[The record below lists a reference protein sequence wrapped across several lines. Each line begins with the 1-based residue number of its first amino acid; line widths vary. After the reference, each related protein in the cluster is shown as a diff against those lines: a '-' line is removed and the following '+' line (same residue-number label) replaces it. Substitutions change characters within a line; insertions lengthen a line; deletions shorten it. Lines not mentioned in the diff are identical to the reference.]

1 MQTCNTFYQL
11 MCELNESWNVSKLR
25 IFAYSIEWQISC
37 AQMPMNYSVEK
48 EKNSK
53 FHVQVWENPKWLV
66 NFVIKF
72 VWSWCNETPFFK

>member
-25 IFAYSIEWQISC
+25 IFANSIEWQISC

-48 EKNSK
+48 EKI
-53 FHVQVWENPKWLV
+53 P
-66 NFVIKF
+66 NFKYKCGKIQ
-72 VWSWCNETPFFK
+72 NG